1 MKVIFLDVD
10 GVLNDYD
17 TCLAFDKEYQRTGV
31 LKAELNE
38 DMVSNLKEIV
48 DRTDAKIVLSSSWR
62 LYGYMNNGKF
72 VPKQYKAK
80 GLVDMFDKYGMEIY
94 DTVSYS
100 RTRDLQIL
108 DYVYM
113 NDVDD
118 YIVIDDD
125 SEELRLLPREV
136 IIKTDF
142 FSEDNETGLT
152 KRAVKQAI
160 RKLNRGKR
168 LIKK

>member
-17 TCLAFDKEYQRTGV
+17 TCLAFVKEYQRTGV

-38 DMVSNLKEIV
+38 EMVSNLKEIV

-62 LYGYMNNGKF
+62 LYGCMDNGKF
-72 VPKQYKAK
+72 IPKQYKAK

-100 RTRDLQIL
+100 RTRGLQIL

-118 YIVIDDD
+118 YIVLDDD
-125 SEELRLLPREV
+125 EEELRLLPREV
-136 IIKTDF
+136 IIKTHF
-142 FSEDNETGLT
+142 YSEDEETGLSS
-152 KRAVKQAI
+152 KHVKKAI
-160 RKLNRGKR
+160 KKLNRGKR